1 MIIRRTQW
9 LVAPEDEPRLYSD
22 RGYMITIVDDGDGE
36 FIELRV
42 INSTYRVEVTPDE
55 WPKLREAIDDA
66 VDRILD
72 FEHHSRS
79 GEGKP

>member
-22 RGYMITIVDDGDGE
+22 RGYLITIVDDGDGE

-42 INSTYRVEVTPDE
+42 IEGDEVSPT
-55 WPKLREAIDDA
+55 KAAGL
-66 VDRILD
+66 
-72 FEHHSRS
+72 
-79 GEGKP
+79 